1 MDSIK
6 IENKEIGNDKPVY
19 VVAEAGLNHN
29 GDIKLA
35 KQLIE
40 KAVECGADAIKF
52 QTFKTEEFLTT
63 NSPYFDNFKNVE
75 LSYEEFGE
83 LNDYSK
89 NMEISFFSAPF
100 DLESATFLNKLD
112 IPCFKIASSDLTN
125 FPLIKN
131 IANFGKPMIIS
142 TGLANM
148 KEIEEVVELCQS
160 QNNEQLILLHSVS
173 NYPTLP
179 DETNLKVIDSLKQKF
194 DYPIGYSDN
203 GDSILVDIASVCMGA
218 NMLER
223 HFTLDRKLEGP
234 DHFFSI
240 TPTEFKEL
248 IQQIRIIEKIK
259 GNGEKE
265 PQDSE
270 LQLLKAIRKSLTAR
284 EDIQKGQIFTP
295 ENIAIKRPEDG
306 IEPKYYDNIIGKKAV
321 VNIKKDTSLKSE
333 FVSE

>member
-6 IENKEIGNDKPVY
+6 IGNKEIGDDKPVY

-29 GDIKLA
+29 GDINLA

-63 NSPYFDNFKNVE
+63 NSQYFDNFKNVE

-89 NMEISFFSAPF
+89 DKEISFFSAPF
-100 DLESATFLNKLD
+100 DLESAIYLNTLD
-112 IPCFKIASSDLTN
+112 VPCFKIASSDLTN

-148 KEIEEVVELCQS
+148 KEIEDVVKLCQS

-179 DETNLKVIDSLKQKF
+179 NETNLKVIDSLKQKF

-203 GDSILVDIASVCMGA
+203 GDSVLVDIASVCMGA

-223 HFTLDRKLEGP
+223 HFTLDRKLDGP

-240 TPTEFKEL
+240 SPKEFKEL
-248 IQQIRIIEKIK
+248 IQQIRIIEEIK
-259 GNGEKE
+259 GDGEKK

-270 LQLLKAIRKSLTAR
+270 LQLLKEIRKSLTAR
-284 EDIQKGQIFTP
+284 QDIQKGQIFTP

-306 IEPKYYDNIIGKKAV
+306 IEPKYYDDIIGKKAT
-321 VNIKKDTSLKSE
+321 VNIKKDTSLKTE
-333 FVSE
+333 FISK

>member
-1 MDSIK
+1 MRFIK
-6 IENKEIGNDKPVY
+6 IENKEIGEGKPVY

-29 GDIKLA
+29 GDIHLA
-35 KQLIE
+35 KKLIE
-40 KAVECGADAIKF
+40 KAAECGADAIKF
-52 QTFKTEEFLTT
+52 QTFKTEEFLAT
-63 NSPYFDNFKNVE
+63 NSQYFDNFKNVE

-89 NMEISFFSAPF
+89 NIEISFFSAPF
-100 DLESATFLNKLD
+100 DLESAIFLNTLG

-125 FPLIKN
+125 FPLIKT

-160 QNNEQLILLHSVS
+160 QKNEQLILLHSVS

-179 DETNLKVIDSLKQKF
+179 EETNLKVIQSLNKKF

-203 GDSILVDIASVCMGA
+203 GDSMLVDIASVCMGA

-223 HFTLDRKLEGP
+223 HFTLDKKLEGP

-240 TPTEFKEL
+240 NPSELKNL
-248 IQQIRIIEKIK
+248 IQQIRLVEKIK
-259 GNGEKE
+259 GDGEKK

-270 LQLLKAIRKSLTAR
+270 LQLLKVIRKSLTAR
-284 EDIQKGQIFTP
+284 KDIKKGQIFTP
-295 ENIAIKRPEDG
+295 ENIAIKRPEEG
-306 IEPKYYDNIIGKKAV
+306 IEPKYYDDIIGKKA
-321 VNIKKDTSLKSE
+321 NLDIKKDTPLKRE
-333 FVSE
+333 FISK

>member
-6 IENKEIGNDKPVY
+6 IENKEIGDDKPVY

-29 GDIKLA
+29 GDIHLA
-35 KQLIE
+35 KKLIE
-40 KAVECGADAIKF
+40 KAAECGADAIKF

-63 NSPYFDNFKNVE
+63 NSQYFDNFKKVE

-160 QNNEQLILLHSVS
+160 QNNKQLILLHSVS

-179 DETNLKVIDSLKQKF
+179 EETNLKVISSLKNKF

-223 HFTLDRKLEGP
+223 HFTLDKKLKGP

-240 TPTEFKEL
+240 TPTELKNL
-248 IQQIRIIEKIK
+248 IQQIRLIEKIK
-259 GNGEKE
+259 GDGNKK

-270 LQLLKAIRKSLTAR
+270 LQLLKVIRKSLTAR
-284 EDIQKGQIFTP
+284 EDIKKGQIFTP
-295 ENIAIKRPEDG
+295 ENVAIKRPEDG
-306 IEPKYYDNIIGKKAV
+306 IEPKYYDDIIGKKA
-321 VNIKKDTSLKSE
+321 NLDIKKDTPLKRE
-333 FVSE
+333 FIS

>member
-160 QNNEQLILLHSVS
+160 QNNKQLILLHSVS

-179 DETNLKVIDSLKQKF
+179 EETNLKVISSLKNKF

-223 HFTLDRKLEGP
+223 HFTLDKKLKGP

-240 TPTEFKEL
+240 TPTELKHL
-248 IQQIRIIEKIK
+248 IQQIRLIEKIK
-259 GNGEKE
+259 GDGNKK

-270 LQLLKAIRKSLTAR
+270 LQLLKVIRKSLTAR
-284 EDIQKGQIFTP
+284 EDIKKGQIFTP
-295 ENIAIKRPEDG
+295 ENVAIKRPEDG
-306 IEPKYYDNIIGKKAV
+306 IEPKYYDDIIGKKA
-321 VNIKKDTSLKSE
+321 NLDIKKDTPLKRE
-333 FVSE
+333 FIS

>member
-160 QNNEQLILLHSVS
+160 QNNKQLILLHSVS

-240 TPTEFKEL
+240 APTEFKEL

-259 GNGEKE
+259 GNGEKK

-284 EDIQKGQIFTP
+284 EDIKKGQIFTP
-295 ENIAIKRPEDG
+295 ENVAIKRPEDG
-306 IEPKYYDNIIGKKAV
+306 IEPKYYDDIIGKKA
-321 VNIKKDTSLKSE
+321 NLDIKKDTPLKRE
-333 FVSE
+333 FIS